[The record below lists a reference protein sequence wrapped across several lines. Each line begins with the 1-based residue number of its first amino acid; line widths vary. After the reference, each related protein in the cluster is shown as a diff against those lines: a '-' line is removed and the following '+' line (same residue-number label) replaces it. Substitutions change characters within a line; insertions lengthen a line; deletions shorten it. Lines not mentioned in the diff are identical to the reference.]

1 MRPCKRVLVVRFR
14 QMGDAILATPLLN
27 TIRQSFPDAEIDFVL
42 NEKIA
47 PLFEGHP
54 AIHRIISFNDTERH
68 KILLYINKV
77 WKTVHQTR
85 YDVVIDM
92 RSTVNTMLFALF
104 SLHSRFRI
112 GIRKPYTWGVFNHRY
127 EGCEEDESMIDHNLK
142 LAEPL
147 SA

>member
-54 AIHRIISFNDTERH
+54 AIHR
-68 KILLYINKV
+68 LL
-77 WKTVHQTR
+77 
-85 YDVVIDM
+85 
-92 RSTVNTMLFALF
+92 
-104 SLHSRFRI
+104 
-112 GIRKPYTWGVFNHRY
+112 
-127 EGCEEDESMIDHNLK
+127 
-142 LAEPL
+142 
-147 SA
+147 